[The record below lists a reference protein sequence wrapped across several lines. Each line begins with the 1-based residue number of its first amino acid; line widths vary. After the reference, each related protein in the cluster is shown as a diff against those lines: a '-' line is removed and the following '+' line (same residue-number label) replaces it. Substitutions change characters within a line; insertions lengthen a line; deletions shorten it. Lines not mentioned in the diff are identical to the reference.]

1 MQLDNE
7 TWLCSRKAAN
17 FIRSMVDEAFMLPI
31 DSAACYVNHKTKV
44 TYHHLSPDGCGAGNL
59 KCWQIAWPVSDGRR
73 MRKNPRSFFKDGE
86 NKSWSV
92 VDTNERMYM
101 VLRVKDEDTDG
112 IIHYDKI
119 IPKFLHQELS
129 KTAKQ
134 LDIFIKRP
142 TLYLIKP
149 DFQKAREKKKV
160 FLM

>member
-1 MQLDNE
+1 MEFNQAE
-7 TWLCSRKAAN
+7 WICSQEATN
-17 FIRSMVDEAFMLPI
+17 FIKQMVDESFMLPI
-31 DSAACYVNHKTKV
+31 DQAPCHVNHKTKV

-59 KCWQIAWPVSDGRR
+59 KCWQIKWPVGAGKT
-73 MRKNPRSFFKDGE
+73 MRNDPRSFFKDGE

-92 VDTNERMYM
+92 VDTNERMYI
-101 VLRVKDEDTDG
+101 VLRVKDENTDD

-129 KTAKQ
+129 KTSKQ

-149 DFQKAREKKKV
+149 DFKKAREKKKV
-160 FLM
+160 FFM